1 MNRNVVRYLFLSVS
15 MLLLSL
21 SIWWLVLHFQKPNLR
36 TVKIEQDLYGEILWQ
51 KEKEKAEAPILVEN
65 EEEFAVHENERVYLT
80 FRKGGQLAG
89 LIDSGK
95 LTLQNAE
102 GIVFEQDL
110 LADAFS
116 GEIRLAAGKYRLTEK
131 AVINPQ
137 YFAKVVWQEGQ
148 SIRIGEK
155 KSGGFELYPEQYELV
170 IQIF

>member
-15 MLLLSL
+15 MLLLGL

-36 TVKIEQDLYGEILWQ
+36 TVKIEQDFYGEVLRQ

>member
-1 MNRNVVRYLFLSVS
+1 M
-15 MLLLSL
+15 
-21 SIWWLVLHFQKPNLR
+21 
-36 TVKIEQDLYGEILWQ
+36 
-51 KEKEKAEAPILVEN
+51 
-65 EEEFAVHENERVYLT
+65 
-80 FRKGGQLAG
+80 
-89 LIDSGK
+89 IDSGK

-148 SIRIGEK
+148 SMMPGEK
-155 KSGGFELYPEQYELV
+155 RSNGFELQPGQYELV
-170 IQIF
+170 LQIF